1 MVVLILEA
9 LDMIVRHL
17 KNEKLMNKQLEHK
30 FQKQKFSILL
40 ERMESLQY
48 ALETLHKKVGL
59 ENVSSFENAVKGVED
74 YYQAIM
80 DDLLFEARS
89 ESNDPANGYSIDTTW
104 LSAVLKDVQA
114 GLEDL

>member
-9 LDMIVRHL
+9 LDIMVRHL
-17 KNEKLMNKQLEHK
+17 KNETLMNKQLEHK

-40 ERMESLQY
+40 ERMEALQY

-59 ENVSSFENAVKGVED
+59 ENVSSFEAVVKNVED
-74 YYQAIM
+74 YYQGIM

-104 LSAVLKDVQA
+104 LSSVLKDVQV
-114 GLEDL
+114 GMEDY